1 MRQSCIPC
9 VFMRGGTS
17 RGCYLWEADLP
28 SDPTE
33 RDAALLAMYG
43 SPDARQID
51 GVGGGDPLTSKA
63 IILSPS
69 NADQLDIEY
78 TFAQIGISEGKVY
91 YGGNCGNMLAGVG
104 PFAIDERVVAAREP
118 ITTVRILNRNTGQR
132 IDAEVEVEDGRAKV
146 RGRAVV
152 AGVPGT
158 GSPIKLN
165 FLGCEGAVTGKLL
178 PTGSVVD
185 EISIAGVRRPVSVVD
200 AATPFVFVE
209 AKQIGARGDES
220 PEQIA
225 GNPELL
231 DLLEE
236 VRQWAARAIG
246 LCGPKESAAAKT
258 PNVPRVAMISAPMTY
273 VATNGLMVRR
283 DSVSLLGRQMS
294 MQRPH
299 KTYAVT
305 GAICTAVAAC
315 TEGTVVHAIATRG
328 DGPVIV
334 GHPMGQMA
342 VEVTVMNDGGVL
354 RVERAAVIRTARRIM
369 DGRIY
374 FNPRRS
380 RE

>member
-1 MRQSCIPC
+1 MGQSSIPC
-9 VFMRGGTS
+9 VFLRGGS
-17 RGCYLWEADLP
+17 SKGCFLWEADLP
-28 SDPTE
+28 SDPLE

-51 GVGGGDPLTSKA
+51 GIGGGDPLTSKA

-69 NADQLDIEY
+69 QDNQADIEY
-78 TFAQIGISEGKVY
+78 TFAQVGITEDKVY

-104 PFAIDERVVAAREP
+104 PFAIDEGVVAAEGP
-118 ITTVRILNRNTGQR
+118 TTTVRILNRNTGQR
-132 IDAEVEVEDGRAKV
+132 IDAEVEVEEGRAKV
-146 RGRAVV
+146 EGRAIV

-165 FLGCEGAVTGKLL
+165 FLGCEGAVTGTLL
-178 PTGSVVD
+178 PTGHPVD
-185 EISIAGVRRPVSVVD
+185 EIDVDGVRVPVSLVD

-209 AKQIGARGDES
+209 AKRIGAHGDES

-225 GNPELL
+225 ADPGLL
-231 DLLEE
+231 GRLEE

-246 LCGPKESAAAKT
+246 LCGPEEIAATRT
-258 PNVPRVAMISAPMTY
+258 PNVPRVAMISAPKSY
-273 VATNGLMVRR
+273 VATNGLAVPG

-305 GAICTAVAAC
+305 GAVCTAVAASI
-315 TEGTVVHAIATRG
+315 EGTVVCAIATPG
-328 DGPVIV
+328 GGQVIV
-334 GHPMGQMA
+334 GHPLGPMA
-342 VEVTVMNDGGVL
+342 VEVSVSDGRGGPH
-354 RVERAAVIRTARRIM
+354 VERAALIRTARRIM

-380 RE
+380 DE